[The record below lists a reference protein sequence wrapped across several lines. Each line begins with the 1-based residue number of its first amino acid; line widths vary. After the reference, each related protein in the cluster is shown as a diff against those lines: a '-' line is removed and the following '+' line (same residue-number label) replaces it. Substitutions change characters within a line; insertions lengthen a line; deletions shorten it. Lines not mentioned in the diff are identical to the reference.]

1 MYIFEITIF
10 VTGFNGK
17 SIKQNNDAI
26 RYNPLAT
33 NSQNSKSTIVSLC
46 FCNITPSASGK
57 KIMIIVVDQ
66 VAGQ

>member
-26 RYNPLAT
+26 PLAT
-33 NSQNSKSTIVSLC
+33 NSQYSKSTIVSLC

-57 KIMIIVVDQ
+57 KIMKFNLI
-66 VAGQ
+66 